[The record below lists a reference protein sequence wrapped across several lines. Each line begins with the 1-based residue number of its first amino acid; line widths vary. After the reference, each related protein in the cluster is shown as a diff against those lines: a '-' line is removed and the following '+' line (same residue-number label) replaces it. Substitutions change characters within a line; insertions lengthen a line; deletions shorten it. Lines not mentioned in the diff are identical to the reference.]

1 MDYYAHVWKRN
12 AILQTA
18 PWERSHDPLQ
28 RQLFMRL
35 RQIRLQRPSPVGH
48 RVSLRSCKKRTG
60 SAYGLSV
67 VMEKS
72 AVKSFVG
79 DVKTFLRKGDSGNAV
94 EYDFCPK
101 CGTTIR
107 WRLAVMPSREVYA
120 LGTID
125 DPGQFEIDGEYYVD
139 SALPAARLGC
149 DLVCPAA
156 PDNTFRETLVERR
169 KRRVS
174 P

>member
-1 MDYYAHVWKRN
+1 MTDYSGSCSCGSVKFGFNSHPLWV
-12 AILQTA
+12 TA
-18 PWERSHDPLQ
+18 CHCDA
-28 RQLFMRL
+28 
-35 RQIRLQRPSPVGH
+35 
-48 RVSLRSCKKRTG
+48 CKKRTG

-79 DVKTFLRKGDSGNAV
+79 AVTTFLRKGDSGNAV

-125 DPGQFEIDGEYYVD
+125 NPGQFEIDGEYYVD